1 MTKLFLI
8 NTRLNVEEKKSFYT
22 LGMLGVLVTLYLLTF
37 CNRSQPLVHKI
48 EVHDPGLKCKKLKAF
63 DLCGQMS
70 DSFNLKLK
78 LIIQAKED

>member
-1 MTKLFLI
+1 MWRKRNFLYI
-8 NTRLNVEEKKSFYT
+8 RYARSVSH
-22 LGMLGVLVTLYLLTF
+22 LVLTF

>member
-8 NTRLNVEEKKSFYT
+8 NTRLNVEEKKSFHT
-22 LGMLGVLVTLYLLTF
+22 LGMLGVLVTLYWRSA
-37 CNRSQPLVHKI
+37 NRSQPLVHKI